1 MKIPSHIAFIMDG
14 NGRYAKQRMLPRSYG
29 HKVGADTLENLLEIC
44 DDLGIRY
51 ITAYAFSTENWK
63 RPKEEVNQLMLLFE
77 KYLLTSTKKAMKNNI
92 KILIIGDKTIL
103 SSKLQKTIKETENI
117 TKNNNGLTFIIAI
130 NYGGRDEIIRAIKK
144 MNNDK
149 IDFNLLNENI
159 FNSYLDTSDIPDPD
173 LLIRTGGEY
182 RLSNFLLWQLSYTEF
197 YFTDCLWPDF
207 DKKELLKAIEYY
219 SSKDR
224 RYGGIKNV

>member
-92 KILIIGDKTIL
+92 KILIIGDKSIL

-159 FNSYLDTSDIPDPD
+159 FNSYLDTSDIPNPD